1 MHEPK
6 FIARVKATQ
15 GLLLG
20 GPKVHE
26 CHPMDWKDAV
36 AWSDVVI
43 ETNKE
48 AGRHPVYD
56 GIRMAKPK

>member
-1 MHEPK
+1 MREPK
-6 FIARVKATQ
+6 FIARVIAEK

-26 CHPMDWKDAV
+26 SSPMDWRDAV
-36 AWSDVVI
+36 AWADVVI